1 MLIDQSW
8 EEFERQN
15 PLVKFSFYLW
25 GRVRVLFDIRIE
37 ILQCLD
43 NAFAS
48 DLVAHE
54 SLSRAEMLSW
64 LWILGAY
71 EVVRTMCQADTCFS
85 LEAAAKLRT
94 LKRKLA
100 IVRMPAAKMEKIGKS
115 IPVTSG
121 RSAAGIDLKNKDILV
136 GDPSEG
142 HSAREL
148 LNHFYTVFS
157 SLQEDDILA
166 QHESRYRNKN

>member
-15 PLVKFSFYLW
+15 PLAKFSFYLW
-25 GRVRVLFDIRIE
+25 GRVSVLFDIRIE

-43 NAFAS
+43 NAFAN
-48 DLVAHE
+48 DLIAHE

-85 LEAAAKLRT
+85 PEAAAKLST

-121 RSAAGIDLKNKDILV
+121 RSAAGIDLRAYLKSRDWYNRV
-136 GDPSEG
+136 GKQPFDQTG
-142 HSAREL
+142 GRHCQTNAK
-148 LNHFYTVFS
+148 YTR
-157 SLQEDDILA
+157 A
-166 QHESRYRNKN
+166 T